1 MKLHIRGKLYLAFL
15 AIILICTI
23 MNIFNIVYYNKISF
37 LENTLVRKRFVHIK
51 KLYDIEEDI
60 VKISKE
66 SYLNL
71 EKEQDI
77 DLKFDEEKIK
87 KLKSNLQD
95 FKSEILDEEESKI
108 FNELSNNI
116 NIYIDNLNKLENN
129 VLGEDILNKVKENE
143 GIFSEINNGLK
154 EIQDSN
160 TERLEEETNEMEK
173 IINTGKEK
181 SINTIILSFVIGG
194 IICTVIAN
202 KIISC
207 AKKIGEGIDAIALG
221 DLTVKVDINTKDEM
235 EEMANKVNLLAKNL
249 KQIILAI
256 VNVSERV
263 SSSSQELSATSEETH
278 ASNEEI
284 TNTIDNLSKG
294 VLHQNDVINESTNM
308 VKTMFNS
315 INEASRNIELVSSGG
330 KRVVEA
336 TNEGLKEVSNAVN
349 KMETIKE
356 VTKQLQCSIND
367 LGEYSNEIG
376 KIVGVIKEI
385 ADETN
390 LLALNAAIEAA
401 RAGDQGKGFA
411 VVADEV
417 RTLAENCS
425 KSAEEISTVIN
436 TIQSEISKSVKQI
449 STGIEEVIDGAEA
462 VDNTG
467 RTFNIISEEIN
478 SVAVKIRKLEKLS
491 AEVGANSDKVVKSI
505 NGISVISE
513 NTATSSEEIALSAKE
528 QASSM
533 ELVVKTAESL
543 ANLSVDLGRMIA
555 AFKIEK

>member
-1 MKLHIRGKLYLAFL
+1 M
-15 AIILICTI
+15 
-23 MNIFNIVYYNKISF
+23 
-37 LENTLVRKRFVHIK
+37 
-51 KLYDIEEDI
+51 EE
-60 VKISKE
+60 
-66 SYLNL
+66 
-71 EKEQDI
+71 
-77 DLKFDEEKIK
+77 
-87 KLKSNLQD
+87 
-95 FKSEILDEEESKI
+95 
-108 FNELSNNI
+108 
-116 NIYIDNLNKLENN
+116 
-129 VLGEDILNKVKENE
+129 
-143 GIFSEINNGLK
+143 
-154 EIQDSN
+154 
-160 TERLEEETNEMEK
+160 
-173 IINTGKEK
+173 IINTGKER

-249 KQIILAI
+249 KEIILAI

-425 KSAEEISTVIN
+425 KSAEEISTVIT

-467 RTFNIISEEIN
+467 RTLNIISEEIN

>member
-129 VLGEDILNKVKENE
+129 VLGEDILDKVKENE

-154 EIQDSN
+154 EIQESN
-160 TERLEEETNEMEK
+160 TKRLEEETNEMEE
-173 IINTGKEK
+173 IINTGKER

-249 KQIILAI
+249 KEIILAI

-425 KSAEEISTVIN
+425 KSAEEISTVIT

>member
-417 RTLAENCS
+417 RTLAESCS
-425 KSAEEISTVIN
+425 KSAEEISIVIT

-467 RTFNIISEEIN
+467 KTFNIISEEIN

>member
-417 RTLAENCS
+417 RTLAESCS
-425 KSAEEISTVIN
+425 KSAEEISTVIT

-467 RTFNIISEEIN
+467 KTFNIISEEIN

>member
-129 VLGEDILNKVKENE
+129 VLGEDILDKVKENE

-154 EIQDSN
+154 EIQESN
-160 TERLEEETNEMEK
+160 TKRLEEETNEMEE
-173 IINTGKEK
+173 IINTGKER

-425 KSAEEISTVIN
+425 KSAEEISTVIT

>member
-417 RTLAENCS
+417 RTLAESCS

>member
-1 MKLHIRGKLYLAFL
+1 
-15 AIILICTI
+15 
-23 MNIFNIVYYNKISF
+23 
-37 LENTLVRKRFVHIK
+37 
-51 KLYDIEEDI
+51 
-60 VKISKE
+60 
-66 SYLNL
+66 
-71 EKEQDI
+71 
-77 DLKFDEEKIK
+77 
-87 KLKSNLQD
+87 
-95 FKSEILDEEESKI
+95 
-108 FNELSNNI
+108 
-116 NIYIDNLNKLENN
+116 
-129 VLGEDILNKVKENE
+129 
-143 GIFSEINNGLK
+143 
-154 EIQDSN
+154 
-160 TERLEEETNEMEK
+160 
-173 IINTGKEK
+173 
-181 SINTIILSFVIGG
+181 
-194 IICTVIAN
+194 
-202 KIISC
+202 
-207 AKKIGEGIDAIALG
+207 
-221 DLTVKVDINTKDEM
+221 
-235 EEMANKVNLLAKNL
+235 
-249 KQIILAI
+249 
-256 VNVSERV
+256 
-263 SSSSQELSATSEETH
+263 
-278 ASNEEI
+278 
-284 TNTIDNLSKG
+284 
-294 VLHQNDVINESTNM
+294 
-308 VKTMFNS
+308 
-315 INEASRNIELVSSGG
+315 
-330 KRVVEA
+330 
-336 TNEGLKEVSNAVN
+336 
-349 KMETIKE
+349 METIKE

-401 RAGDQGKGFA
+401 RAGDQGNGFA

-425 KSAEEISTVIN
+425 KSAEEISTVIT